1 LAEDIFQRTKS
12 TLGLTWSQDAFTG
25 GVAVIDYRISIAK
38 AGGVFT
44 VLTSNV
50 VSPSYT
56 AVGLTTGLYY

>member
-12 TLGLTWSQDAFTG
+12 TLGLKWSQAAFTG